1 MAESKSKVFHA
12 RFYVRWAMIE
22 VLTEDFETDNPSIAT
37 KRAVEWGIERIK
49 EDIADGHIPGE
60 GLKGYYADER

>member
-22 VLTEDFETDNPSIAT
+22 VLTEDFETDNPSIAA
-37 KRAVEWGIERIK
+37 KRAVEWASK
-49 EDIADGHIPGE
+49 
-60 GLKGYYADER
+60 K